1 MIKNYIKTTL
11 RHLWRSRLFTGL
23 NILGLAIGI
32 SACWI
37 IFRIVDHEFSYD
49 AGLPNSERIFKVI
62 SAFDRDGKQSAIGG
76 VSVPLPQGIAEEITG
91 VDHVVPA
98 FRQWAYH
105 TEVKRENQPA
115 FVKEEPEGIVATNG
129 A

>member
-11 RHLWRSRLFTGL
+11 RHLWRNRLFTGL

-49 AGLPNSERIFKVI
+49 AGLPNSERIFKVV
-62 SAFDRDGKQSAIGG
+62 SSFDRDGKQSAIGG
-76 VSVPLPQGIAEEITG
+76 ASAPLYQGIEEEITG
-91 VDHVVPA
+91 FEHVVPA
-98 FRQWAYH
+98 FR
-105 TEVKRENQPA
+105 
-115 FVKEEPEGIVATNG
+115 
-129 A
+129 